1 MCSTI
6 KVFLLTLVW
15 VYVLNDKSVSVNS
28 CIFKDAA
35 LPLFMH
41 NDTVLST

>member
-1 MCSTI
+1 MI
-6 KVFLLTLVW
+6 FYNMW
-15 VYVLNDKSVSVNS
+15 RVYVLNDKSVSVNS